1 MAKYMADVS
10 GTLTEIQAL
19 IVSAGVADAS
29 KIVQTDASGRL
40 DISLMPVGVGAEVV
54 VVPSF
59 ENLTAGNFIN
69 LFDNSGAVN
78 SRKADATTSAKP
90 AVGFVLSNVT
100 SPAISTVYG
109 ISTKNT
115 ALSALTLGVQ
125 YWLAISAGGVTLTA
139 PNSSG
144 NIVQRLGTSSSLT
157 DLVFDNTSYWVK
169 S

>member
-109 ISTKNT
+109 IST
-115 ALSALTLGVQ
+115 
-125 YWLAISAGGVTLTA
+125 
-139 PNSSG
+139 
-144 NIVQRLGTSSSLT
+144 
-157 DLVFDNTSYWVK
+157 
-169 S
+169 